1 MQEVPMAKSSKKASA
16 ASTRTETDSF
26 GPIEVASDRYW
37 GAQTERSRQ
46 NFRIGHDRMPISLVH
61 ALGIVKLAAA
71 ETNRELGLLPPK
83 LAKAIVQAAREVID
97 GKLDDHFPLVV
108 WQTGSGTQTN
118 MNLNEVI
125 ANRANEMLGGER
137 GTKKP
142 VHPND
147 HVNMSQSSN
156 DSFPTAMHIAA
167 TQQIMHDLIPALS
180 ELHAALRKKEKAF
193 AKIVKIGR
201 THTQD
206 ATPLTLGQEFSGYA
220 SQVES
225 GIARLR
231 ESVKA
236 LHPLA
241 QGGTAVGTGLNSK
254 PGFAKLFAKNAQKIT
269 KLPFTSAANKFEAL
283 ASNDA
288 FVFVH
293 GAINAAA
300 TGLFKIANDIRLLG
314 SGPRSGLGELVLP
327 ENEPGSSIM
336 PGKVNPTQCEAV
348 TMVCCQVFGNHT
360 AITVA
365 GSQGHFELNV
375 YKPVMAHCMMQ
386 SIQLIAD
393 VARSFTEHCI
403 DGIRADEKR
412 IRELMERS
420 LMLVTA
426 LAPKIGYDKA
436 ADVAKAAHKNGTTLK
451 EEAIASGLIDAKEFD
466 RLVQPVKMIGPS

>member
-1 MQEVPMAKSSKKASA
+1 MAISKKP
-16 ASTRTETDSF
+16 TRTETDTF
-26 GPIEVASDRYW
+26 GPIEVPGDRYW
-37 GAQTERSRQ
+37 GAQTERSKH
-46 NFRIGHDRMPISLVH
+46 NFKIGGERMPMPIIR
-61 ALGIVKLAAA
+61 ALAVVKLAAA
-71 ETNRELGLLPPK
+71 QTNLELGLLDQRR
-83 LAKAIVQAAREVID
+83 ARAIIRAAREIIE
-97 GKLDDHFPLVV
+97 GKLDDNFPLVV
-108 WQTGSGTQTN
+108 WQTGSGTQSN

-125 ANRANEMLGGER
+125 GNRASELLGGEP

-167 TQQIMHDLIPALS
+167 AERITNDLIPALT
-180 ELHAALRKKEKAF
+180 LLLKALRQKEKAF

-225 GIARLR
+225 GIARLNTAT
-231 ESVKA
+231 KD
-236 LHPLA
+236 LYPLA

-254 PGFAKLFAKNAQKIT
+254 PRFAKLFAKHAAGIT

-288 FVFVH
+288 YVLAH
-293 GAINAAA
+293 GAINSVA

-314 SGPRSGLGELVLP
+314 SGPRSGLGELILP

-336 PGKVNPTQCEAV
+336 PGKVNPTQCEAI
-348 TMVCCQVFGNHT
+348 TMVCCQVFGNQT
-360 AITVA
+360 TVTVA

-375 YKPVMAHCMMQ
+375 YKPVLAHCMLQ
-386 SIQLIAD
+386 SIQLMAD
-393 VARSFTEHCI
+393 VVRSFTEHCVV
-403 DGIRADEKR
+403 GIRADEKR
-412 IRELMERS
+412 INELMQRS

-426 LAPKIGYDKA
+426 LAPKIGYDNA
-436 ADVAKAAHKNGTTLK
+436 AKVAKTAHANGTTLK
-451 EEAIASGLIDAKEFD
+451 EEALRLGFVSADEFD
-466 RLVQPVKMIGPS
+466 RLVQPEKMTRPG

>member
-1 MQEVPMAKSSKKASA
+1 MARSTPSA
-16 ASTRTETDSF
+16 RSGSTRVETDSF
-26 GPIEVASDRYW
+26 GPIEVPSDRYW
-37 GAQTERSRQ
+37 GAQTERSRR
-46 NFRIGHDRMPISLVH
+46 NFRIGHDLMPIEIVR
-61 ALGIVKLAAA
+61 ALALVKLAAA
-71 ETNRELGLLPPK
+71 EANRELGLIDQRR
-83 LAKAIVQAAREVID
+83 ARAIIRAAREVID
-97 GKLDDHFPLVV
+97 GKLDDQFPLVV

-125 ANRANEMLGGER
+125 ANRANQLLGGKL
-137 GTKKP
+137 GAKQP

-156 DSFPTAMHIAA
+156 DAFPTAMHIAA
-167 TQQIMHDLIPALS
+167 AGAIVGDFIPALS
-180 ELHAALRKKEKAF
+180 LLHRALRKKEKEF
-193 AKIVKIGR
+193 ASIVKIGR

-220 SQVES
+220 AQIDS
-225 GIARLR
+225 GIKRLA
-231 ESVKA
+231 VA
-236 LHPLA
+236 VNDLYPLA

-254 PGFAKLFAKNAQKIT
+254 PKFARVFARHVARIT

-288 FVFVH
+288 YVFAH
-293 GAINAAA
+293 GAINSVA

-314 SGPRSGLGELVLP
+314 SGPRSGLGELILP

-336 PGKVNPTQCEAV
+336 PGKVNPTQCEAM

-375 YKPVMAHCMMQ
+375 YKPILAYCMMH
-386 SIQLIAD
+386 SIQLLGDAS
-393 VARSFTEHCI
+393 RSFSEHCVE
-403 DGIRADEKR
+403 GIRANEPR
-412 IRELMERS
+412 IRELMQRS

-426 LAPKIGYDKA
+426 LAPKIGYDNA
-436 ADVAKAAHKNGTTLK
+436 ANIAKAAHARGTTLR
-451 EEAIASGLIDAKEFD
+451 EEAVRLGFVSAAEFD
-466 RLVQPVKMIGPS
+466 RLVQPGKMTHPG

>member
-1 MQEVPMAKSSKKASA
+1 MPRSARKSASRA
-16 ASTRTETDSF
+16 ASTKTRTETDSF
-26 GPIEVASDRYW
+26 GPIEVAADRYW

-46 NFRIGHDRMPISLVH
+46 NFRIGHDRMPMPIVH
-61 ALGIVKLAAA
+61 ALGTVKLAAA
-71 ETNRELGLLPPK
+71 QTNLELGLLDQRR
-83 LAKAIVQAAREVID
+83 ARAIIRAAQEVID
-97 GKLDDHFPLVV
+97 GKLNDHFPLVV
-108 WQTGSGTQTN
+108 WQTGSGTQSN

-125 ANRANEMLGGER
+125 ANRAIELLGGEL

-167 TQQIMHDLIPALS
+167 AQRITADLIPSLDR
-180 ELHAALRKKEKAF
+180 LLKALRKKEKAF
-193 AKIVKIGR
+193 ARIVKIGR

-220 SQVES
+220 AQIES

-231 ESVKA
+231 AA
-236 LHPLA
+236 LKELYPLA

-254 PGFAKLFAKNAQKIT
+254 PKFARLFAKHAAAIT
-269 KLPFTSAANKFEAL
+269 KLPFTSAPNKFEAL

-288 FVFVH
+288 YVSVH
-293 GAINAAA
+293 GAINSVA

-314 SGPRSGLGELVLP
+314 SGPRSGLGELILP

-336 PGKVNPTQCEAV
+336 PGKVNPTQCEAM
-348 TMVCCQVFGNHT
+348 TMVCCQVFGNQT
-360 AITVA
+360 TVTVA

-375 YKPVMAHCMMQ
+375 YKPVLAYCMMN
-386 SIQLIAD
+386 SIQLVSDAC
-393 VARSFTEHCI
+393 RSFTEHCV
-403 DGIRADEKR
+403 DGIQANEKR
-412 IRELMERS
+412 IGELMQRS

-426 LAPKIGYDKA
+426 LAPKIGYDNA
-436 ADVAKAAHKNGTTLK
+436 AKIAKTAHARGTTLK
-451 EEAIASGLIDAKEFD
+451 EEAVRLGFVSASEFEQ
-466 RLVQPVKMIGPS
+466 LVRPERMTRPG